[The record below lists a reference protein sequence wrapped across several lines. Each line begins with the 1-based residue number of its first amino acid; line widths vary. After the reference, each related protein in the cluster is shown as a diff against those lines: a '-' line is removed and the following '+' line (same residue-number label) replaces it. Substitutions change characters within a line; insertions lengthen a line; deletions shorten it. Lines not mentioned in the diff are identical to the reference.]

1 MLITVDE
8 FFNSGMPVSN
18 DIQYEEVQQ
27 AAETVEEFY
36 LKPRI
41 GDSLYISLL
50 EDPESE
56 PNRTLLMGGTI
67 CERHV
72 AGLKQALFHL
82 TFAFMMV
89 DSIRL
94 TRYASIE
101 KDSEYSKNTTE
112 QDRTESAR
120 RHWEIA
126 EAFVR
131 EIQDVMEIDSE
142 HNNKNN
148 LFDTL
153 VW

>member
-8 FFNSGMPVSN
+8 FFNSGMPVSD
-18 DIQYEEVQQ
+18 DIRYEEVQQ
-27 AAETVEEFY
+27 AAETVDEFY

-41 GDSLYISLL
+41 GDALYISLL

-67 CERHV
+67 GERHV
-72 AGLKQALFHL
+72 AGIKQALFHGV
-82 TFAFMMV
+82 FAYMMV

-94 TRYASIE
+94 TRYSSVE

-112 QDRTESAR
+112 QDRIESAR
-120 RHWEIA
+120 RHWEIM
-126 EAFVR
+126 EAFIR
-131 EIQDVMEIDSE
+131 EIQDVMEINSQ

-148 LFDTL
+148 LFDSL
-153 VW
+153 LW